1 MKNFLPLTLTLVL
14 LAGGA
19 EAKKKKEL
27 KDSPLPKSQQ
37 EHFLAKTTM
46 PQQFNYSVYRVKDGG
61 FGCSG
66 EARLHPNHHATANF
80 LEKGIP
86 VIKMQGSSRRDKVNV
101 LLDTSSP
108 HSWLEFAAS
117 QELSVYFLGIN
128 DKAIPYR
135 GNYNTGGVNA
145 YLGVIKQMRID
156 QLFIESIPFYVRMS
170 IGSLGPLTRGIKEPH
185 IDAILGY
192 DNLKIFEYIQF
203 DLRNNKVTFSATKP
217 FEPPSEEESGVYSTK
232 IIPSRSYGLVVEG
245 SVNDEES
252 PMIIDLAGNFSFAR
266 GDIKVAITPAI
277 KLGSLEMLDAS
288 TLVLPLHDSPPRVG
302 RKLLEPYLITICNKK
317 GMVYF
322 EKHPDEK
329 KKKDKADS

>member
-1 MKNFLPLTLTLVL
+1 
-14 LAGGA
+14 
-19 EAKKKKEL
+19 
-27 KDSPLPKSQQ
+27 
-37 EHFLAKTTM
+37 
-46 PQQFNYSVYRVKDGG
+46 
-61 FGCSG
+61 
-66 EARLHPNHHATANF
+66 
-80 LEKGIP
+80 
-86 VIKMQGSSRRDKVNV
+86 MQGSSRRDRVNV
-101 LLDTSSP
+101 LLDPSSP
-108 HSWLEFAAS
+108 HSWLEFATS
-117 QELSVYFLGIN
+117 QKLGVNFLVIE
-128 DKAIPYR
+128 DKPFPYQ

-156 QLFIESIPFYVRMS
+156 QLFMESIPFYVRMS
-170 IGSLGPLTRGIKEPH
+170 IGSLGPLTRGIKEPR

-203 DLRNNKVTFSATKP
+203 DLRNNTVTFSATKP
-217 FEPPSEEESGVYSTK
+217 FEPRSDEEDGAYSAK
-232 IIPSRSYGLVVEG
+232 IIPSRSYGLVIDG

-252 PMIIDLAGNFSFAR
+252 PIIIDLAGNFSFAR

-277 KLGSLEMLDAS
+277 QLGSLEMLDAP

-302 RKLLEPYLITICNKK
+302 RKLLEPYLITICSPK